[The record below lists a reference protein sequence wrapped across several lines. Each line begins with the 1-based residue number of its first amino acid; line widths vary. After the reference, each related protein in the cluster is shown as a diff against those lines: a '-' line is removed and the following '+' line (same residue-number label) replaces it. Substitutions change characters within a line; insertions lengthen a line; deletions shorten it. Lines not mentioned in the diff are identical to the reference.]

1 MLPYKV
7 WVHVNCQKEIVG
19 TCLYY
24 QATSF
29 HSIVMETDFT
39 ARFLSK
45 KLRFGS
51 VAFFECKVKRRIMLI
66 QYPVHG
72 EDRESPPRG
81 LLIQPL
87 QKLIRDRIV

>member
-1 MLPYKV
+1 M
-7 WVHVNCQKEIVG
+7 HVNCQKEIVG

-72 EDRESPPRG
+72 EDRESPARCG

-87 QKLIRDRIV
+87 QKLIRDRVV